1 MNKYKKMVS
10 ECFTA
15 MSDNDIDAA
24 FSFARDSEKR
34 FPMCSD
40 FRDKIEQ
47 YFKDKGYSK
56 KQIMDIMEMYTAAY
70 SVGFSTGAVMYSF
83 ACDVEKTNTLFDL

>member
-1 MNKYKKMVS
+1 MNKYKKMVG

-15 MSDNDIDAA
+15 MNVNDIDDM

-56 KQIMDIMEMYTAAY
+56 KQMNDIMEMYTAAY
-70 SVGFSTGAVMYSF
+70 SIGFSTGAVMYSF